1 MMISGSCR
9 FVETKESK
17 KEAIYIKAIGQQV
30 DGHDKHIM

>member
-9 FVETKESK
+9 FVEWEREK
-17 KEAIYIKAIGQQV
+17 KDAIYIKAIGQQV